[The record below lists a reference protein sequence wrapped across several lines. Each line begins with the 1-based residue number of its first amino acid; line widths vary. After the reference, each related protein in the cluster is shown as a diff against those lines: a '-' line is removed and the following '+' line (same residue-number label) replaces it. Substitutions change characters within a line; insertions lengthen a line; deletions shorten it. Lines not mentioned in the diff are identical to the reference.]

1 MPDTTVI
8 KVDGAYSPK
17 GPEGQKYLANGRSLS
32 MRLWEREAPGES
44 KTPVRRDYET
54 VGYVISGQAEL
65 LIEGQAVLLHPGTS
79 WVVPKGS
86 EHSYRILEEFTAVE
100 ATTPPAEVHSRDE
113 PAGD

>member
-1 MPDTTVI
+1 M
-8 KVDGAYSPK
+8 
-17 GPEGQKYLANGRSLS
+17 
-32 MRLWEREAPGES
+32 
-44 KTPVRRDYET
+44 
-54 VGYVISGQAEL
+54 
-65 LIEGQAVLLHPGTS
+65 LLHPGTS